1 MKNSWSES
9 FSRTPAVLISVL
21 PLLEL
26 LGILTPPASPVPDE
40 GDAAAIAES
49 EEVVKL
55 WVIRVPPNPPLDPL
69 DPPPD
74 PLLERFS
81 ITLSGR
87 TNLPRFLPAVKYLT
101 PFTDPSFLPEKYR

>member
-1 MKNSWSES
+1 M
-9 FSRTPAVLISVL
+9 ISVL

-26 LGILTPPASPVPDE
+26 LGILTPPASPAPDE

-55 WVIRVPPNPPLDPL
+55 WVIRAPLDPL

-101 PFTDPSFLPEKYR
+101 PFTDPSFLPEKITDEVILLHKYISYSKRH